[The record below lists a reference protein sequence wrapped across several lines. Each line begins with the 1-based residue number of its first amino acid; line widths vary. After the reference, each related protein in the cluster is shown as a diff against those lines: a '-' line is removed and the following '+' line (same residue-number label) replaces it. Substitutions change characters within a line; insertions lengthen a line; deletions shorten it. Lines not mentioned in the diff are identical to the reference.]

1 MGVVLKQSLNNTII
15 TYIGFGIGAI
25 NTLFL
30 YTYLLSAEFYGL
42 VTVILSA
49 AAVLMPILAFGVP
62 NTLVRFFSSYA
73 ESRELNG
80 FLTLMLILPLGL
92 IIPLWVISFFAYDTI
107 GGFLSQENPIVKD
120 YVWYVFLIA
129 FSLAYFEI
137 FYAWAKVHLKS
148 VFGNFMKE
156 VFVRAGTMVL
166 LILLYFKVLTV
177 EAFLIGLVILSLLRT
192 LIMKFYAFR
201 IRRPNLE
208 FKFPENTKSVL
219 IYSSLI
225 ILGASVAVVLLEID
239 KVMIN
244 QFLKIEN
251 VAYYGV
257 ATYIAMVIIVPS
269 RSMHQITYPLTA
281 ELMNNNDMKGLKNL
295 YQKSSLTLFIAS
307 GLIFIL
313 IITNIHQLYELMPAP
328 YRGGFYV
335 VFVVGLI
342 KIYDSVLGN
351 NNSIL
356 FNSEYYKS
364 ILVLGVIL
372 AVSTIGFNLWLIPKF
387 GIEGAAMA
395 SFSAF
400 FIYNSL
406 KLVYVKMKFDMLPF
420 TKSSLRVL
428 GIVIFIGVGF
438 YVLNFSIHPLIN
450 ILLKALLTVGFYIF
464 ILHYFKI
471 SEDLSA
477 FLRKLIKKQ

>member
-15 TYIGFGIGAI
+15 TYIGFGIGAV

-62 NTLVRFFSSYA
+62 NTLVRFFSSYR
-73 ESRELNG
+73 ETSELNG
-80 FLTLMLILPLGL
+80 FLTLMLFLPLGL
-92 IIPLWVISFFAYDTI
+92 IIPLWGICFLAFETI
-107 GGFLSQENPIVKD
+107 GSFLSKENPIVKD
-120 YVWYVFLIA
+120 YVWYVFFIA
-129 FSLAYFEI
+129 LSLAYFEI

-166 LILLYFKVLTV
+166 LILLYFKVISIDI
-177 EAFLIGLVILSLLRT
+177 FLIALVVLSLLRT
-192 LIMKFYAFR
+192 IVMMFYAFK
-201 IRRPNLE
+201 IRGPKLDIN
-208 FKFPENTKSVL
+208 FPKNTRSVFA
-219 IYSSLI
+219 YSSFI

-257 ATYIAMVIIVPS
+257 ATYIALVIIVPS

-281 ELMNNNDMKGLKNL
+281 ELMNNNNRQGLKNL
-295 YQKSSLTLFIAS
+295 YQKSSLTLFIAA
-307 GLIFIL
+307 GLLFIL
-313 IITNIHQLYELMPAP
+313 IITNIHQLYQLMPAS
-328 YRGGFYV
+328 YRGGFNV
-335 VFVVGLI
+335 VFIVGLI
-342 KIYDSVLGN
+342 KVYDSVLGN

-356 FNSEYYKS
+356 FNSKYYKS

-372 AVSTIGFNLWLIPKF
+372 AVSTITFNLWLIPKF
-387 GIEGAAMA
+387 GIEGAAIA

-400 FIYNSL
+400 FLYNTL
-406 KLVYVKMKFDMLPF
+406 KLTYVKMKFDMLPF
-420 TKSSLRVL
+420 TKSSLKVL
-428 GIVIFIGVGF
+428 GVILVVGTGF
-438 YVLNFSIHPLIN
+438 YFLNFPFHPLIN
-450 ILLKALLTVGFYIF
+450 ILLKGLLTVGFYIF

-471 SEDLSA
+471 SEDLSD
-477 FLRKLIKKQ
+477 FLRKFIKKK

>member
-1 MGVVLKQSLNNTII
+1 MGEVLKQSLNNTII

-62 NTLVRFFSSYA
+62 NTLVRFFSSYK
-73 ESRELNG
+73 ESSELNG
-80 FLTLMLILPLGL
+80 FLTLMLVLPLGL
-92 IIPLWVISFFAYDTI
+92 ILPLWGISFFAYETI
-107 GGFLSQENPIVKD
+107 GSFLSKENPIVKD
-120 YVWYVFLIA
+120 YVWYVFIIA
-129 FSLAYFEI
+129 LSLAYFEI
-137 FYAWAKVHLKS
+137 FYAWTKVHLKS

-156 VFVRAGTMVL
+156 VFVRAGTMIL
-166 LILLYFKVLTV
+166 LILLYFRVITIDV
-177 EAFLIGLVILSLLRT
+177 FLISLVVLSMLRT
-192 LIMKFYAFR
+192 LMMKFYAFR
-201 IRRPNLE
+201 IRRPKLDFN
-208 FKFPENTKSVL
+208 FPKNTKTVL
-219 IYSSLI
+219 AYSSFI

-257 ATYIAMVIIVPS
+257 ATYIALVIIVPS

-281 ELMNNNDMKGLKNL
+281 ELMNKNDMLGLKNL
-295 YQKSSLTLFIAS
+295 YKKSSLTLFIAA
-307 GLIFIL
+307 GLLFIL
-313 IITNIHQLYELMPAP
+313 IITNIEHLYQLMPAS

-335 VFVVGLI
+335 VFIVGLI
-342 KIYDSVLGN
+342 KVYDSILGN

-356 FNSEYYKS
+356 FNSKYYKS

-372 AVSTIGFNLWLIPKF
+372 AISTIAFNLWLIPKL
-387 GIEGAAMA
+387 GIEGAAIA

-400 FIYNSL
+400 FLYNTL
-406 KLVYVKMKFDMLPF
+406 KLIYVKMKFDILPF
-420 TKSSLRVL
+420 TKSSLKVL
-428 GIVIFIGVGF
+428 LVILLVGSGF
-438 YVLNFSIHPLIN
+438 YFLIFPFHPLIN
-450 ILLKALLTVGFYIF
+450 ILLKGLLTVVFYIF
-464 ILHYFKI
+464 ILQYFNV

-477 FLRKLIKKQ
+477 LLRKFIKKQ

>member
-1 MGVVLKQSLNNTII
+1 MGIVLKQSLNNTII
-15 TYIGFGIGAI
+15 TYIGFGIGAL

-62 NTLVRFFSSYA
+62 NTLVRFFSSYTA
-73 ESRELNG
+73 SKELNG

-92 IIPLWVISFFAYDTI
+92 IIPLGAISYFAYDTI
-107 GGFLSQENPIVKD
+107 GGFLSQKNPIVKD
-120 YVWYVFLIA
+120 YLWYVFLIA

-156 VFVRAGTMVL
+156 VFVRAGTTVL
-166 LILLYFKVLTV
+166 LILLYFKILTIDS
-177 EAFLIGLVILSLLRT
+177 FLIGLVILSLLRT
-192 LIMKFYAFR
+192 VVMKLYAFK

-208 FKFPENTKSVL
+208 FKFPKNAKSVL
-219 IYSSLI
+219 IYSSFI

-281 ELMNNNDMKGLKNL
+281 ELMNNNNMRGLKNL

-313 IITNIHQLYELMPAP
+313 IITNIHQLYLLMPAS

-342 KIYDSVLGN
+342 KMYDSVLGN

-356 FNSEYYKS
+356 FNSKYYKS

-372 AVSTIGFNLWLIPKF
+372 AVCTIVFNLWLIPKF
-387 GIEGAAMA
+387 GIEGAAIA
-395 SFSAF
+395 SFTAF
-400 FIYNSL
+400 FIYNTL
-406 KLVYVKMKFDMLPF
+406 KLIYVKMKFNMLPF
-420 TKSSLRVL
+420 TKSSLSVL
-428 GIVIFIGVGF
+428 GIIILVGFGF
-438 YVLNFSIHPLIN
+438 YVLNFSFHPLIN
-450 ILLKALLTVGFYIF
+450 IILKALLTAGFYIL
-464 ILHYFKI
+464 ILHYFKV

-477 FLRKLIKKQ
+477 FLRKLTKK